1 MKNKYVLIILIALFC
16 NGLSVSAQETVTKEV
31 LLTTLNS
38 VNELDFSNLK
48 TSELMEYN
56 AGFVDKVY
64 EILDSDKVEKDKKK
78 ALETLNASRERDLP
92 DLLGKKESKKYFKLM
107 EESLKPLIKKNKLLK
122 EIT

>member
-1 MKNKYVLIILIALFC
+1 MKNKYLLIILIALFC

-64 EILDSDKVEKDKKK
+64 EILDSDKVDKDKKK
-78 ALETLNASRERDLP
+78 GLETLNVSRERGLP
-92 DLLGKKESKKYFKLM
+92 ARLGR
-107 EESLKPLIKKNKLLK
+107 EESQ
-122 EIT
+122 